1 MVYIKHE
8 HLSPVNLKH
17 IIITRQAEIQVR
29 SPYFQP
35 SLCTK
40 DFTSAVLLQS
50 LNRLKKKKNTTD
62 YKKPCEVI

>member
-1 MVYIKHE
+1 MACIKHE

-17 IIITRQAEIQVR
+17 IIITRQAEIRVR
-29 SPYFQP
+29 SRYFQP

-50 LNRLKKKKNTTD
+50 LNRLKKKNTTD
-62 YKKPCEVI
+62 YKEP